1 MAWVNYTNFSLV
13 IEKNDVE
20 IERGNYSGFLLG
32 SDQVAWVNNDIEHGG
47 SYLDSMSNAYYKNGS
62 GTRDYAMFEGAAA
75 NTSPMLKTEGIT
87 QLLTNVGDVLRYYN
101 SEVGPRY
108 SILLKRTTDS
118 GGYKRLTWGVT
129 LAGAT
134 TWLDTDSYDGT
145 SGTTTRGIVIG
156 VLRNGYAAYPFYLL
170 DVHDNNP
177 KAHLHP
183 WNLMAKATFNSTWKY
198 NYFFIFS
205 NEWQPP
211 TPPTPSTD
219 PYAGGGTSTGTDT
232 GTGTF
237 DDTSDAIADPSAP
250 TLSPSIGS
258 FVNQY
263 VVSANALSNF
273 GTWLY
278 SGGNIFDNL
287 AKVFQSPM
295 EAIIN
300 VGILPYKPTFDPNA
314 YVDIKVGGLNSNV
327 QARKITDNYEV
338 VDMGTID
345 FNPFYGSAL
354 DYNPYTKCYIYLPY
368 CGTFPLNVDEIMG
381 HKISLKYYCD
391 SLSGDCVAVISDEE
405 RVLEQFRGNIFIQIP
420 ITARD
425 FSSIYTNALNSA
437 ISLAAGIATVAAT
450 GGVSAPVAVG
460 MGTSM
465 ASNAMNS
472 KTHYSRSGGF
482 SGVAGFMS
490 VQKPYVMIT
499 IPRQCLPDKQNEMQ
513 GYPLFVTKRLGDFSG
528 FTKVYEIHL
537 DGLDCT
543 DAEAKEIYELLK
555 GGVVL

>member
-1 MAWVNYTNFSLV
+1 MAWDRIVSLKKICLRIEGQSEDLAVLDGFESPYLDTTEISSYNTNPYGGVLHTYSGSNISDPTHYALTANSFYGSLNLIDYNNIV
-13 IEKNDVE
+13 PMNGRLLIYNPNIGTTYCIYAQKTSDWSIGYKIGTTYRTFMTAVSAQDLSSTWNLGWKYGLGFLYNSDTGEYGLFQIFGGRNDVGAS
-20 IERGNYSGFLLG
+20 ITFRRFLLG
-32 SDQVAWVNNDIEHGG
+32 
-47 SYLDSMSNAYYKNGS
+47 
-62 GTRDYAMFEGAAA
+62 TAA
-75 NTSPMLKTEGIT
+75 NLNNNER
-87 QLLTNVGDVLRYYN
+87 TNFRMVCTLVC
-101 SEVGPRY
+101 
-108 SILLKRTTDS
+108 S
-118 GGYKRLTWGVT
+118 G
-129 LAGAT
+129 
-134 TWLDTDSYDGT
+134 
-145 SGTTTRGIVIG
+145 
-156 VLRNGYAAYPFYLL
+156 
-170 DVHDNNP
+170 
-177 KAHLHP
+177 
-183 WNLMAKATFNSTWKY
+183 
-198 NYFFIFS
+198 
-205 NEWQPP
+205 NEIKP
-211 TPPTPSTD
+211 TPPSTD
-219 PYAGGGTSTGTDT
+219 PYADGGYSTGTDT

-250 TLSPSIGS
+250 ALSPSIGN

-300 VGILPYKPTFDPNA
+300 VGILPYDPTYNHDA

-327 QARKITDNYEV
+327 QGRKITDNYEV
-338 VDMGTID
+338 IDMGTID
-345 FNPFYGSAL
+345 FDPFYGSAL
-354 DYNPYTKCYIYLPY
+354 DFNPYTKCYIYLPY

-381 HKISLKYYCD
+381 HTISLKYYCD

-499 IPRQCLPDKQNEMQ
+499 IPRQCLPDKQNEFQ
-513 GYPLFVTKRLGDFSG
+513 GYPLFVTKTLSDCSG

-543 DAEAKEIYELLK
+543 DAEMKEIYELLK

>member
-1 MAWVNYTNFSLV
+1 MAWSIWNQNLNKLILRINGEDQVVSPIIWPQLYNPSSDSTTICANPYNVYIGHFGADGSAEKAFIAAITAGTINLAAIDSLV
-13 IEKNDVE
+13 ANGQTVAFYNESV
-20 IERGNYSGFLLG
+20 GYS
-32 SDQVAWVNNDIEHGG
+32 
-47 SYLDSMSNAYYKNGS
+47 
-62 GTRDYAMFEGAAA
+62 TRLEFV
-75 NTSPMLKTEGIT
+75 K
-87 QLLTNVGDVLRYYN
+87 
-101 SEVGPRY
+101 
-108 SILLKRTTDS
+108 SIS
-118 GGYKRLTWGVT
+118 GGNSRYTMRFVAYGQTSTASEQYITVRHGNFQNVKSSIGIAYNDASGYFAPYYVESYTVPDGYGDYRIYNMLSSANLLCTLVFDALTKG
-129 LAGAT
+129 
-134 TWLDTDSYDGT
+134 
-145 SGTTTRGIVIG
+145 
-156 VLRNGYAAYPFYLL
+156 N
-170 DVHDNNP
+170 
-177 KAHLHP
+177 
-183 WNLMAKATFNSTWKY
+183 
-198 NYFFIFS
+198 
-205 NEWQPP
+205 
-211 TPPTPSTD
+211 TPPTPSSD
-219 PYAGGGTSTGTDT
+219 PYANGGYSSGTDT

-300 VGILPYKPTFDPNA
+300 VGILPYDPTYDPNA

-327 QARKITDNYEV
+327 QARLITNNYEII
-338 VDMGTID
+338 DMGTID
-345 FNPFYGSAL
+345 FDPFYGSAL

-391 SLSGDCVAVISDEE
+391 SLSGDCVAVISDEN

-490 VQKPYVMIT
+490 VQTPYVMIT

-543 DAEAKEIYELLK
+543 DAEMKEIYELLK

>member
-1 MAWVNYTNFSLV
+1 MAWERIPVVGDLVCTWTTDGMDTHEASILNCKSAAMYDDQKSYILNNPFSPAGAPQHTVRSNQGAAYT
-13 IEKNDVE
+13 E
-20 IERGNYSGFLLG
+20 IENLGVAGCGDIDLQSFYNILPTGYAMYVWRRSMGKSYRIAFTKGNYNFTVSFIAAGVSVFTTTLGVYSG
-32 SDQVAWVNNDIEHGG
+32 AVNMKQTLSWFIDEDN
-47 SYLDSMSNAYYKNGS
+47 SRACVYVPAYYENTNYLRPRVLKIDYFYS
-62 GTRDYAMFEGAAA
+62 GTDT
-75 NTSPMLKTEGIT
+75 NTINAINSVVFP
-87 QLLTNVGDVLRYYN
+87 LLINNVPVP
-101 SEVGPRY
+101 V
-108 SILLKRTTDS
+108 
-118 GGYKRLTWGVT
+118 
-129 LAGAT
+129 
-134 TWLDTDSYDGT
+134 
-145 SGTTTRGIVIG
+145 
-156 VLRNGYAAYPFYLL
+156 
-170 DVHDNNP
+170 
-177 KAHLHP
+177 
-183 WNLMAKATFNSTWKY
+183 
-198 NYFFIFS
+198 
-205 NEWQPP
+205 
-211 TPPTPSTD
+211 PTPSTD
-219 PYAGGGTSTGTDT
+219 PYADGGTSTGTTT

-237 DDTSDAIADPSAP
+237 DDTSDAIADPSTP
-250 TLSPSIGS
+250 TLSPSIGN

-263 VVSANALSNF
+263 VVSPTALSNF

-338 VDMGTID
+338 VDMGKID
-345 FNPFYGSAL
+345 FDPFYGSAL

-381 HKISLKYYCD
+381 HEISLKYYCD

-405 RVLEQFRGNIFIQIP
+405 RVLEQFRGNTFIQVP

-482 SGVAGFMS
+482 SGIAGFMS
-490 VQKPYVMIT
+490 VQKPYVILT
-499 IPRQCLPDKQNEMQ
+499 IPRQCLPDKQNEFQ
-513 GYPLFVTKRLGDFSG
+513 GYPLFVTKTLSDCSG

-543 DAEAKEIYELLK
+543 DAEMKEIYELLK